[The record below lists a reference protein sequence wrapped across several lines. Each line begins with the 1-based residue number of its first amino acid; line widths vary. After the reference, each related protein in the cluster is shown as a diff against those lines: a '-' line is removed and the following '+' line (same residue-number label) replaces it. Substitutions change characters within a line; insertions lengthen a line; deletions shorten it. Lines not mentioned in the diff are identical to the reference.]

1 MKVLTPEQWE
11 KYAPVLQEMEKYRN
25 LSEEEKEQIILQIV
39 SSTYIDLMCD
49 WAFKHV
55 FGHDKESLMM
65 LLNDFLPEKIV
76 DLQYDDKELDLFS
89 HDDKLVVMD
98 VVCETE
104 NGRKILVEMQK
115 SEKRNF
121 RSRMLYYGAG
131 MFYKQLKSGQD
142 YDKLMPVYV
151 ICFMNFTLRH
161 EQNQLVYRYEV
172 FEESSHERYEPDK
185 KKEQLMTW
193 IYCELPRFAG
203 PSNRELSPVE
213 QWFDIIQNM
222 RTFALNPKHVDRRFT
237 GILEA
242 CRQNRLPDTEQLQ
255 YIRAMISERE
265 KQEIAE
271 VYLERGIEQGKK
283 LGFDEGMEQ
292 GVEQNKKDVAK
303 QMLARGYD
311 VAEIAAI
318 TGLPVEVLSQL

>member
-1 MKVLTPEQWE
+1 MDNEARVLTPEQWE
-11 KYAPVLQEMEKYRN
+11 KFAPLLQEMEKYRN
-25 LSEEEKEQIILQIV
+25 LSDEEKEQILLQIV

-55 FGHDKESLMM
+55 FGHNKEGLMM

-98 VVCETE
+98 VLCKTE
-104 NGRKILVEMQK
+104 NGRRILVEMQK
-115 SEKRNF
+115 SEKKNF

-131 MFYKQLKSGQD
+131 MFYKQLKTGDD
-142 YDKLMPVYV
+142 YKKLMPVYV

-172 FEESSHERYEPDK
+172 FEEASHERYEPDK
-185 KKEQLMTW
+185 KKEQLLTW
-193 IYCELPRFAG
+193 IYCELPRFAR
-203 PSNRELSPVE
+203 PSDRELSPVE
-213 QWFDIIQNM
+213 QWFDILQNM
-222 RTFALNPKHVDRRFT
+222 RNFALNPKHVDKRFS

-242 CRQNRLPDTEQLQ
+242 CRQNRLPDAEQIQ

-271 VYLERGIEQGKK
+271 VYLERGIEQGIELK
-283 LGFDEGMEQ
+283 Q
-292 GVEQNKKDVAK
+292 KDVAK
-303 QMLARGYD
+303 RMLERGYEASE
-311 VAEIAAI
+311 VAEL
-318 TGLPVEVLSQL
+318 TGLPIDEIAQL